1 MARLANKTALVTGGT
16 SGIGLETARRFIEEG
31 ARVIV
36 TGTNP
41 DNIAEAQRVLGP
53 EALVLKADA
62 GDVAAQQTV
71 ADAVKARFGRLDIAF
86 LNAGIA
92 DFRPVEGWD
101 EAGFDRSFAINVK
114 GPYFLIQALLP
125 ILATPAS
132 IVLNTSIN
140 AHMGMPGSSIYSL
153 TKAAF
158 LSLAKTLSGELVG
171 RGIRV
176 NAVSPG
182 PVRTPLHDRLG
193 SNTAENEAIGESIKA
208 QIPLGRFG
216 HSKEIADAVVFFASD
231 ESSYALGTELIL
243 DGGMATL

>member
-36 TGTNP
+36 TGTNL

-53 EALVLKADA
+53 DALVLKADA
-62 GDVAAQQTV
+62 GDVAQQQQV
-71 ADAVKARFGRLDIAF
+71 ADAVKARFGTLDIAF
-86 LNAGIA
+86 LNAGVA
-92 DFRPVEGWD
+92 DFRPVGSWD
-101 EAGFDRSFAINVK
+101 EAAFDRSFAINVK
-114 GPYFLIQALLP
+114 GPYFLVQALLP
-125 ILATPAS
+125 VLANPAS

-140 AHMGMPGSSIYSL
+140 AHLGMPGSSIYAAS
-153 TKAAF
+153 KAAF
-158 LSLAKTLSGELVG
+158 LSMAKTLSGELVG
-171 RGIRV
+171 RGVRV

-193 SNTAENEAIGESIKA
+193 SNPQENEAIGEAIKA

-216 HSKEIADAVVFFASD
+216 HAKEIADAVVFFASD
-231 ESSYALGTELIL
+231 ESGYALGTELIL